1 MKKIIIAIDGFA
13 GCGKSTTAQ
22 MVADRLDYIYI
33 TTGAMYRATTLYFL
47 RENIPFEEENPI
59 MEAALEKMRIELRVE
74 GETKVAQTYL
84 NGEHVELEL
93 RTPQVNDHVSQVS
106 VYAMVRKEMVR
117 QQRMIGKEGGIV
129 MDGRDIGTVVFP
141 HAELKIFMKADVKVR
156 AYRRL
161 RELKER
167 GVEISLEKVIENLKE
182 RDRIDTTR
190 KQSPLKQAEDAI
202 VIDTTHM
209 SIDEQVNRVC
219 KFARERMKK
228 LNKIEN

>member
-1 MKKIIIAIDGFA
+1 MKKIIIAIDGYA

-22 MVADRLDYIYI
+22 LVADKLDYIYI

-47 RENIPFEEENPI
+47 RENIPFEQENPE
-59 MEAALEKMRIELRVE
+59 MEAALKKMRIELRVE
-74 GETKVAQTYL
+74 GDTKVAQTYL
-84 NGEHVELEL
+84 NGELVEAEL
-93 RTPQVNDHVSQVS
+93 RTPEVNDHVSPVS
-106 VYAMVRKEMVR
+106 VHALVRKEMVR
-117 QQRMIGKEGGIV
+117 QQRMIGKDGGIV

-161 RELKER
+161 RELQER
-167 GVEISLEKVIENLKE
+167 GVEISLDEVVENLKE
-182 RDRIDTTR
+182 RDKIDTTR

-219 KFARERMKK
+219 KLAEERMKK